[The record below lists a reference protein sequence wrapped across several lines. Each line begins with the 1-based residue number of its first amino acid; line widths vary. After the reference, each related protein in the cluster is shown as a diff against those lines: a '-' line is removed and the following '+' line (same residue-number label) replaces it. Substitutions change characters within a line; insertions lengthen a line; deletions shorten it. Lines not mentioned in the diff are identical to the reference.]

1 MSKQASKS
9 VSQSVSQFGS
19 KSIAPSGTPSIVP
32 AARKSSG
39 GNGVATSARGSSPA
53 GKPIVRSAG
62 TPTLKAGS
70 TQSAKTSQASGSTKA
85 ASKASTKASTKVS
98 TKSSTGASTGAS
110 PIASP
115 ASTQPAAK
123 QPITKRARVGGV
135 RPGLPASGARKAQ
148 QVDVAVT
155 IEVDAITEAVTPV
168 AARTVSK
175 STASSSPTSSS
186 STSSA
191 TASNAAKTRGANA
204 PTKPRSLSERPIDEI
219 WREYRATPTSEVRH
233 FLIARHLD
241 LVAYA
246 AERLHKRLPSEVEIN
261 DLKSAGAFGLMDAV
275 ESFDPDRGVKFE
287 TFCTQRIRGA
297 MFDELRSMDWVPRLV
312 RSRTAK
318 VDKVRKSIEMETGNR
333 PTEEEVASRLNVSG
347 DEFEK
352 LQKDSRP
359 VSMVSLTRKCFET
372 DSSKDV
378 REIDVVEDGRQ
389 ENPLQAVQKQDLQA
403 LITKGLSRAERLIVI
418 LYYYEEMTMKEI
430 GATLDLSE
438 SRVSQMHSSIL
449 ARLKAQMQHREPT
462 EE

>member
-1 MSKQASKS
+1 MSRTVREQSRGASPSRKQPVAAGTAK
-9 VSQSVSQFGS
+9 VEAA
-19 KSIAPSGTPSIVP
+19 KREPAPRSRKAKADSPVVTTTATTPANAAGATRAARQPRAGRAAAQP
-32 AARKSSG
+32 AARS
-39 GNGVATSARGSSPA
+39 VA
-53 GKPIVRSAG
+53 K
-62 TPTLKAGS
+62 
-70 TQSAKTSQASGSTKA
+70 
-85 ASKASTKASTKVS
+85 
-98 TKSSTGASTGAS
+98 
-110 PIASP
+110 
-115 ASTQPAAK
+115 
-123 QPITKRARVGGV
+123 
-135 RPGLPASGARKAQ
+135 
-148 QVDVAVT
+148 
-155 IEVDAITEAVTPV
+155 
-168 AARTVSK
+168 
-175 STASSSPTSSS
+175 

-191 TASNAAKTRGANA
+191 AAATRAAKA
-204 PTKPRSLSERPIDEI
+204 PPKPIPLAERPIDQI
-219 WREYRATPTSEVRH
+219 WREYRATPTTVVRN
-233 FLIARHLD
+233 FLIARHLE

-275 ESFDPDRGVKFE
+275 DSFDPDRGVKFE

-318 VDKVRKSIEMETGNR
+318 VEKVRKSIEMETGSK
-333 PTEEEVASRLNVSG
+333 PTEDEVAARLNVSG

-359 VSMVSLTRKCFET
+359 ISMVSLTRKCFET

-449 ARLKAQMQHREPT
+449 ARLKAQMQHREEGG